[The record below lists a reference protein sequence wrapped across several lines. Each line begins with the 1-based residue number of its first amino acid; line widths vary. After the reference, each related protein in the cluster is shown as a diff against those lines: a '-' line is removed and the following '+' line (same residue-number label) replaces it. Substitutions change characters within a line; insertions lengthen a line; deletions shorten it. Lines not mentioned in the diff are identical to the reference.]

1 MKALII
7 TGGLLLAT
15 LAQGKS
21 YQHSDGLYYDYP
33 EQAAQSNVQQ
43 LDDQQPQVI
52 NQPIRQVSNDPL
64 YYDRSSGNNF
74 QAQQVTNNDSLFTAD
89 DGKTYYKH
97 ADGMYYDHAPGTKP
111 SYSQQVN
118 NGQSL
123 NQQVTQQSNNQQL
136 YSDQGNN
143 QQFVVNQPAQNQVH
157 NSVGSEDQ
165 FTAKDGKTY
174 YKHADGMYYDH
185 PQGQQQQSF
194 QQQQYQ
200 QQVIPQQQYQQ
211 QAEQQLQQQVANS
224 DDQFTANDGK
234 TYYKHADGMYYDH
247 PQGQQQQSFQQP
259 QLQVQQQV
267 IPQQQYQ
274 QQIIPQQQ
282 FQQQAQPQ
290 VANSDDQFTA
300 SDGKTYYKHSDG
312 MYYDH
317 PQGQRQMIGQMN
329 SPYQNQQQFHTPQ
342 CNRPYQQMDQFNNFR
357 QFNQFQHQQ
366 QQRPQVSSFRSK
378 LQALAQRKANILA
391 SRSPAM
397 GLYHPRISCHD
408 SVNFGGA
415 GHEGVGYSSRSAQE
429 AINKCCYSGHPTSAK
444 QPGYPRLAT
453 AVARGSNGWYAVILT
468 R

>member
-33 EQAAQSNVQQ
+33 ELAAQSNIQQ
-43 LDDQQPQVI
+43 VASEDIKPA
-52 NQPIRQVSNDPL
+52 
-64 YYDRSSGNNF
+64 SSGQEYLILNQSVQSQPFN
-74 QAQQVTNNDSLFTAD
+74 QANSDTQFTAN

-97 ADGMYYDHAPGTKP
+97 SDGMYYDHAPGTKP

-136 YSDQGNN
+136 YFDQGNN

-194 QQQQYQ
+194 QQPEQQYQ
-200 QQVIPQQQYQQ
+200 QQIIPQQQARQHVQQ
-211 QAEQQLQQQVANS
+211 QVQQQVANS
-224 DDQFTANDGK
+224 DDQFTASDGK

-317 PQGQRQMIGQMN
+317 PQGQRQMIGQMS
-329 SPYQNQQQFHTPQ
+329 SPYQNQQQFHAPQ

-366 QQRPQVSSFRSK
+366 QRPQVSSFRSR

-453 AVARGSNGWYAVILT
+453 AVARGTNGWYAVILT